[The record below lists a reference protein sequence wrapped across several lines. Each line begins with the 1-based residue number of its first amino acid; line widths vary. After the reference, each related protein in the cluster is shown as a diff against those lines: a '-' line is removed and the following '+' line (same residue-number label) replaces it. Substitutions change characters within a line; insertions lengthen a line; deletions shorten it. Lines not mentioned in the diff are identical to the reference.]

1 MEQETTFYRFLSEI
15 RAFLSKLVKNPMKAD
30 VNKYLKER
38 NFNKTKTINVLL
50 KRDVLER
57 HEKILDS
64 TNSDEKEPKYTVKYK
79 VRKKDFEDR
88 IYKIYI
94 QYFEKNLPEKKQ
106 EIKECDG
113 GDVAGAT
120 SADVCNMSAPI
131 LPLGQPQHRTINGVS
146 KKKKNEP
153 SDILG
158 KTITAESANKKH
170 KICYITEEQLEMLIG
185 EDISEKMSG
194 IDDRMV
200 DLAKIILNIGVQL
213 YQRKQSNALLP
224 ASQINKYQNY
234 FNNNKPLNISYIYND
249 NILDVAIYNYASNTI
264 TLNFGLI
271 SHMDINSIIASIMH
285 ELTHMV
291 NFNKGNE
298 TTLSRYDINNKT
310 PDADIINRYT
320 YLFNPSEMQARLSQY
335 YHYCKLYNNPVGLY
349 TPQVEN
355 ILCLLEMKRM
365 VNNVDQNIDIPY
377 NLYNLLRIRHG
388 KEILKS
394 KDADTCTLEINN
406 FIKKYYNY
414 LYQKYLKKATKIFN
428 KFKQAKTNIG

>member
-30 VNKYLKER
+30 VNKYLKDR

-94 QYFEKNLPEKKQ
+94 QYFEKNLPEKKE

-113 GDVAGAT
+113 DAAGAT

-131 LPLGQPQHRTINGVS
+131 LPLGQLQRRTVGGVP
-146 KKKKNEP
+146 KKKKNSP

-158 KTITAESANKKH
+158 KTITAESANRKAR
-170 KICYITEEQLEMLIG
+170 ICYITEEQLEILVG
-185 EDISEKMSG
+185 EDVSETMSG
-194 IDDRMV
+194 IDDRMIE
-200 DLAKIILNIGVQL
+200 LAKIILEIGVNL
-213 YQRKQSNALLP
+213 IRNRKEHTFLAP
-224 ASQINKYQNY
+224 SQVNKYQDY
-234 FNNNKPLNISYIYND
+234 FNGSKPLEILCIYD
-249 NILDVAIYNYASNTI
+249 SDTLDVAKYDYVSNSI
-264 TLNFGLI
+264 TLNFGPI

-291 NFNKGNE
+291 NFSKGNE
-298 TTLSRYDINNKT
+298 TTLSRYDINHNT

-335 YHYCKLYNNPVGLY
+335 YHYCKLYNKPIGLY
-349 TPQVEN
+349 TPQIEN
-355 ILCLLEMKRM
+355 ILCLSEMKKM
-365 VNNVDQNIDIPY
+365 VNNIDRNIDIPY
-377 NLYNLLRIRHG
+377 NLYNLLRVRHG
-388 KEILKS
+388 KEILNP

-428 KFKQAKTNIG
+428 KFEQTKTNIG

>member
-113 GDVAGAT
+113 GDAAGAT

-131 LPLGQPQHRTINGVS
+131 LPLGQPQRRTINGVS

-158 KTITAESANKKH
+158 KTITAESTNKKH
-170 KICYITEEQLEMLIG
+170 KICYITEEQLNFLIG
-185 EDISEKMSG
+185 
-194 IDDRMV
+194 
-200 DLAKIILNIGVQL
+200 
-213 YQRKQSNALLP
+213 
-224 ASQINKYQNY
+224 
-234 FNNNKPLNISYIYND
+234 
-249 NILDVAIYNYASNTI
+249 T
-264 TLNFGLI
+264 
-271 SHMDINSIIASIMH
+271 
-285 ELTHMV
+285 
-291 NFNKGNE
+291 
-298 TTLSRYDINNKT
+298 
-310 PDADIINRYT
+310 
-320 YLFNPSEMQARLSQY
+320 
-335 YHYCKLYNNPVGLY
+335 
-349 TPQVEN
+349 
-355 ILCLLEMKRM
+355 
-365 VNNVDQNIDIPY
+365 
-377 NLYNLLRIRHG
+377 
-388 KEILKS
+388 
-394 KDADTCTLEINN
+394 
-406 FIKKYYNY
+406 KK
-414 LYQKYLKKATKIFN
+414 
-428 KFKQAKTNIG
+428 